1 MANQPSFIKD
11 FIDIYRKHN
20 CLWQVKSPEY
30 ANKQLRSVAYDELLQ
45 LFKTVSDDAT
55 IEAVKNKINNMR
67 SAFRKELKKV
77 KESKRSGTSSE
88 QVYIPT
94 LWYYDSLLFT
104 IQHEQCRETISS
116 CRDFQEEEENETQ
129 VENEVSIF
137 INFFEYLI
145 VFIYKIFIDKDI
157 FFLQKV
163 VLPGNFSCGHKII
176 LIFFPICFCIL
187 GSIFSSSK
195 LQTI

>member
-1 MANQPSFIKD
+1 
-11 FIDIYRKHN
+11 
-20 CLWQVKSPEY
+20 
-30 ANKQLRSVAYDELLQ
+30 
-45 LFKTVSDDAT
+45 
-55 IEAVKNKINNMR
+55 MR

-104 IQHEQCRETISS
+104 IQHEQCREAISS

-137 INFFEYLI
+137 INFLNILLFSYTKYSSTKTY
-145 VFIYKIFIDKDI
+145 FSYKKLFCQET
-157 FFLQKV
+157 FPV
-163 VLPGNFSCGHKII
+163 VRK
-176 LIFFPICFCIL
+176 
-187 GSIFSSSK
+187 
-195 LQTI
+195 